1 MLYIYPFISYWL
13 SSFLLNYF
21 YPTVDFTKNIISK
34 NNIILNSFFDTFST
48 LIINYFLYKYKVFD
62 INILRFYYIF
72 IGIFIVDTIEY
83 FMHYGLHKIPFLYKN
98 FHKEHHKIKNPY
110 VFGALYNSL
119 GESIIESILLF
130 LGFYLLNFSYQEY
143 IITITL
149 ANIATVLDHSNIN
162 IKNNFHN
169 LHHSK
174 YQNYNFQQPFFTYY
188 DKIFGTYKV
197 DL

>member
-1 MLYIYPFISYWL
+1 MLYFYPFISYWI

-21 YPTVDFTKNIISK
+21 YPTVDFTKNTISK

-83 FMHYGLHKIPFLYKN
+83 FMHYSLHKIPFLYKN
-98 FHKEHHKIKNPY
+98 FHKEHHKIKNLY

-119 GESIIESILLF
+119 GESIIESTLLF
-130 LGFYLLNFSYQEY
+130 LGFYLFNFSYQEY

-188 DKIFGTYKV
+188 DKIFSTYKV